1 MDWIAWAPECG
12 STFADL
18 VSDDCFDSSLFAEDI
33 IETEEQQ
40 QVERF
45 LIFHLSHAGTAENNN
60 STFSVFHWIFL
71 GLRNKRGGKIASM
84 RIRFCSCNNRGSL
97 FKNQTQS
104 YSILVY
110 KELIVHPQ
118 DSWYALRI
126 QNKILITGDSF
137 RLMLTSL
144 MGCGGCFPAVNQ
156 ANSTKG
162 VGTYESLY
170 LIGSRQQLSW
180 L

>member
-60 STFSVFHWIFL
+60 STFSVFH
-71 GLRNKRGGKIASM
+71 
-84 RIRFCSCNNRGSL
+84 
-97 FKNQTQS
+97 
-104 YSILVY
+104 
-110 KELIVHPQ
+110 
-118 DSWYALRI
+118 
-126 QNKILITGDSF
+126 
-137 RLMLTSL
+137 
-144 MGCGGCFPAVNQ
+144 
-156 ANSTKG
+156 
-162 VGTYESLY
+162 
-170 LIGSRQQLSW
+170 
-180 L
+180 